1 MVSEQTDEDKL
12 FELAAEHYA
21 RNREEGIDTLVVIP
35 LWDEIDRFSLK
46 AREALRR
53 HGVLGEE
60 MVERATLRPVTRTE
74 EQKIHWSQYQLGDQL
89 YFVRETRQTHRGQSA
104 EVIGIERDGLRVRG
118 ETGREFKVTR
128 RHQATFEVARKVM
141 LPVATGD
148 RILIRAR
155 GGDFKNGEVAEVA
168 RVNVA
173 QNEVFLADGR
183 RLPNELKTWT
193 YAHALTSY
201 RAQGMTVDES
211 ILVLGHQSAETLGQ
225 RQFYVGN
232 TRYRERHHL
241 YVASHATVVRRLRTL
256 QNDRELAT
264 EFLERQNL
272 THTHSHFERMQERI
286 RHWMHWQQR
295 QNQGERQGMRV

>member
-1 MVSEQTDEDKL
+1 
-12 FELAAEHYA
+12 
-21 RNREEGIDTLVVIP
+21 
-35 LWDEIDRFSLK
+35 
-46 AREALRR
+46 
-53 HGVLGEE
+53 
-60 MVERATLRPVTRTE
+60 
-74 EQKIHWSQYQLGDQL
+74 
-89 YFVRETRQTHRGQSA
+89 
-104 EVIGIERDGLRVRG
+104 
-118 ETGREFKVTR
+118 
-128 RHQATFEVARKVM
+128 VARKEV
-141 LPVATGD
+141 LAVAAGD

-168 RVNVA
+168 RVDVT
-173 QNEVFLADGR
+173 QNEILLADGR

-241 YVASHATVVRRLRTL
+241 YVASHETVVRRLKHL
-256 QNDRELAT
+256 QDDRELAT
-264 EFLERQNL
+264 EFMERQNL
-272 THTHSHFERMQERI
+272 THTHSRFERMQARI